1 MNSDAIL
8 RELNRLV
15 NDRTL
20 NTRQRSIVEQAV
32 QHIRLQDD
40 ENHGLKDDITDMNI
54 PQSGENH
61 DTKR

>member
-20 NTRQRSIVEQAV
+20 TTRQRSIVEQAM

-40 ENHGLKDDITDMNI
+40 ENRGLKDDITDMNI
-54 PQSGENH
+54 PPFEE
-61 DTKR
+61 TI